1 MSETH
6 LAVQAPERE
15 PPFAVQAPEPDPP
28 WLARNVPTI
37 VGWML
42 LMLGASLTV
51 GMNYNRLDTVE
62 ADVADVERD
71 VGAQAIEMRAADKAL
86 DAEGRARDRAL
97 DALEIHR
104 VQDRKVMDGVAV
116 DVKGLNVNQG
126 EMMLLL
132 QELENRLPERK
143 P

>member
-6 LAVQAPERE
+6 LAVQAPE
-15 PPFAVQAPEPDPP
+15 PS
-28 WLARNVPTI
+28 WLHKHVPTV
-37 VGWML
+37 VGWGL
-42 LMLGASLTV
+42 IILGATLTV
-51 GMNYNRLDTVE
+51 GATYARLSTVE
-62 ADVADVERD
+62 TDVADAELD
-71 VGAQAIEMRAADKAL
+71 IKTQATEMREANKAL

-104 VQDRKVMDGVAV
+104 VQDRKVLDGVGA

-126 EMMLLL
+126 EMMMLLR
-132 QELENRLPERK
+132 ELEHRIPERK